1 MGRQFQCDPNEFYI
15 HIIDEDFGDRLL
27 IFPNESMARAAI
39 DRASFYI
46 GNNIEIMLHPYSLEL
61 QMAFNPLGGRAG
73 IRIYG
78 HPLQHWNR
86 IDMCTLVSGFGYP
99 LRVAPYFN
107 NGNYEYLPMLIVC
120 KKTGKIPLNLKLRV
134 NPYKKKV
141 RVELDGWLMNQGP
154 PPPPNG
160 GNNNGDQR
168 GRSAQ
173 RDGRARFREGQPN
186 RSPKNYGRRGRDDH
200 RAQRAERGQSSSGSN
215 WTNMANQWIN
225 DLRNKLEAAR
235 APIKES
241 DKKMILSKE
250 LVLEQVNF
258 YDKQLVEKAMFDEVF
273 FFNVIIE
280 ELETENVE
288 NIQQGKELSKGKG
301 IAVENAQEE
310 QGEIQK

>member
-1 MGRQFQCDPNEFYI
+1 
-15 HIIDEDFGDRLL
+15 
-27 IFPNESMARAAI
+27 MARAAI

-61 QMAFNPLGGRAG
+61 QMAFNPLGGRAR

-107 NGNYEYLPMLIVC
+107 NGNYEYLTMLIVC
-120 KKTGKIPLNLKLRV
+120 KKPGKIPLNLKLRV

-141 RVELDGWLMNQGP
+141 RVELDGLLMNQGP

-186 RSPKNYGRRGRDDH
+186 RSAENYGRRGRDDH

-258 YDKQLVEKAMFDEVF
+258 SDKQLVEKAMFDEVF
-273 FFNVIIE
+273 FFNEFMKYLVKEGKINKREEELGAKNNVIIE

-310 QGEIQK
+310 QGEIQKG